1 MKHDEPMPWMEDD
14 QPDVVS
20 GYADPRGPW
29 YVPAPDSYETHLREL
44 AQPPGTAFHDYLVD
58 NPTTKMS
65 LWDRICFWLLQK
77 GFW

>member
-1 MKHDEPMPWMEDD
+1 MKYDITIIYDD
-14 QPDVVS
+14 GVEHIS
-20 GYADPRGPW
+20 T
-29 YVPAPDSYETHLREL
+29 DSYETHLREL

-58 NPTTKMS
+58 NTPTKMS